1 MLKLICNLQI
11 NMTDIDSIKK
21 LKNQKTP
28 KSRHPISRQT
38 SAAKHRYLTIFI
50 IIAVVLTSVIAAW
63 DILINIKKIR
73 SDSQSFKIIDAE
85 NEIKTIK
92 KQLNKVIQ
100 KAQQIKKTTITVV
113 NTEQATTTPTTTI
126 INTLIEKIGEQIS
139 TTTPTSTNPSN

>member
-11 NMTDIDSIKK
+11 NMADIDSIKK
-21 LKNQKTP
+21 SKNQKT
-28 KSRHPISRQT
+28 SESYHPTSKQT
-38 SAAKHRYLTIFI
+38 HTAKHRYLTIFI
-50 IIAVVLTSVIAAW
+50 IIAVVLTSVIAVW

-73 SDSQSFKIIDAE
+73 NNSQSFKIIGAE

-100 KAQQIKKTTITVV
+100 EAQQIKKTTITVV
-113 NTEQATTTPTTTI
+113 NTEQATSTPTTTI

-139 TTTPTSTNPSN
+139 TSTPTSTNPSN